1 MVRRETP
8 TVKVLRANQKN
19 DKFIYTTTVELDP
32 KSHNKDGLLGP
43 DSIMVV
49 YMGVSENKG
58 CRYFESLQ

>member
-8 TVKVLRANQKN
+8 KVKVLRANQKN
-19 DKFIYTTTVELDP
+19 DKFIYELDP